1 MSEASNTGK
10 ARTDPKALQ
19 FENNSDQSDDDP
31 AAQLVVEEHLHVT
44 VDYSGNPVAVYRD
57 AEAAMTAADSET
69 ENRVAGVWMDVPL
82 LGEIEDDDSKK
93 RDLDASSLGESA

>member
-10 ARTDPKALQ
+10 ARTDSKALQ

-31 AAQLVVEEHLHVT
+31 ATQLVVEEHLHVT
-44 VDYSGNPVAVYRD
+44 VDYSGNPVGLYRD
-57 AEAAMTAADSET
+57 SEPAMIAANSEN

-82 LGEIEDDDSKK
+82 LVEDTD
-93 RDLDASSLGESA
+93 E